1 MAAIQET
8 QSQMEDI
15 DLSSLQDNKRWKE
28 NHDANTHSKMALQLR
43 GTLVS
48 PAKEGGEHQ
57 GSN

>member
-15 DLSSLQDNKRWKE
+15 DLSNLQDNKRQKE
-28 NHDANTHSKMALQLR
+28 NHDANAHSKIALR
-43 GTLVS
+43 PHGTLVS

-57 GSN
+57 GLD